1 MNDLYNKIVR
11 IHSIGRKINWN
22 KPFIPGDDTYSTG
35 TGFLLNMVLF

>member
-11 IHSIGRKINWN
+11 IHSIGRKINWIN
-22 KPFIPGDDTYSTG
+22 FIPGDDTYSTG